1 VKTVIVLSGRG
12 MTMFRP
18 DLVEQPEQVRFVL
31 VISEDEWSL
40 VDTSRL
46 SWFDEVRQV
55 PCAVPS
61 PPPLLNSLLD
71 GGATRAVLRELLDAA
86 EPGSVALLC
95 YDELAMMDAA
105 QLRAEF
111 ALPGPHPED
120 MLPYRDKCVMKERMI
135 AAGVRVPGFGRVDP
149 ARFSGDRAGYF
160 DDVVAAVGLPF
171 ILKPV
176 DSAGSEG
183 VHLVSGAEQFA
194 GLPEELPG
202 EFQYEEFVTGVMYS
216 VNLVRQGGR
225 TLFGGVTEYLVNTLD
240 VRRGRVNADINLA
253 DEDPRVARMV
263 AFAEEALDALG
274 NLDGSTHLELFLTAA
289 DELVFL
295 EVGARFKG
303 LAGLAAMQRHY
314 GVAIVNLTVQVEA
327 GVASRPLDEEPLPC
341 FDAVIP
347 KRGGVVE
354 ALVEPPVES
363 SVDITWK
370 VAAGDVLEATDSL
383 FTSGGTF
390 LVSNKDYEALY
401 RDFYRLADYE
411 PIRYRAV
418 EAG

>member
-1 VKTVIVLSGRG
+1 VKTVVILSGRG
-12 MTMFRP
+12 MAMFRH
-18 DLVEQPEQVRFVL
+18 DLVERPDQVRFVL

-40 VDTSRL
+40 ADTSRFG
-46 SWFDEVRQV
+46 WFDEVRQV

-71 GGATRAVLRELLDAA
+71 GEATRAVLRELLATAQPD
-86 EPGSVALLC
+86 PVALLC

-105 QLRAEF
+105 RLRAEF
-111 ALPGPHPED
+111 DLPGPRPED
-120 MLPYRDKCVMKERMI
+120 MLPYRDKCVMKQCLVE
-135 AAGVRVPGFGRVDP
+135 AGIRVPMFGRVDTV
-149 ARFSGDRAGYF
+149 RFAGDRTNYLYS
-160 DDVVAAVGLPF
+160 VVASVGLPF

-183 VHLVSGAEQFA
+183 VHLISEAAEFA
-194 GLPEELPG
+194 ALPKDLPG
-202 EFQYEEFVTGVMYS
+202 DYQYEELITGTMYS

-253 DEDPRVARMV
+253 DDDPRVARMV
-263 AFAEEALDALG
+263 AFAERALG
-274 NLDGSTHLELFLTAA
+274 ALGDLDGSTHLELFLTS
-289 DELVFL
+289 DEELVFL

-327 GVASRPLDEEPLPC
+327 GVASRSPEEAPLPC

-363 SVDITWK
+363 DVEITWK
-370 VAAGDVLEATDSL
+370 VSAGDVLEATDSL

-390 LVSNKDYEALY
+390 LVSNKDYAVLY
-401 RDFYRLADYE
+401 RDFCRLADYE

-418 EAG
+418 EPG